1 MYDGGNPHVE
11 GKADVLLGE
20 FEHTSSGRG
29 VLAEVIRS
37 TLSQRMTHQLLEV
50 LLSF

>member
-1 MYDGGNPHVE
+1 ME
-11 GKADVLLGE
+11 GKADVLLRE

-37 TLSQRMTHQLLEV
+37 TLSQRMTDQPLRSRGASKLGRKMD
-50 LLSF
+50 